1 MKLIDRLCKNCGH
14 FDEYLRDRT
23 EEGPW
28 ECGSCRVEAM
38 VEALLTAPRI
48 RDTNS
53 ASYLDG
59 TRRSGSF
66 YELKEAN
73 KLKMSLQSLRPED
86 RKELKKEI
94 VKLGGTTDV

>member
-1 MKLIDRLCKNCGH
+1 
-14 FDEYLRDRT
+14 
-23 EEGPW
+23 
-28 ECGSCRVEAM
+28 M
-38 VEALLTAPRI
+38 VETLLTAPRI
-48 RDTNS
+48 RDSNS

-73 KLKMSLQSLRPED
+73 KLKQSLQSLRPED

>member
-1 MKLIDRLCKNCGH
+1 MDIPTR
-14 FDEYLRDRT
+14 
-23 EEGPW
+23 PW
-28 ECGSCRVEAM
+28 KCESCEVDAM
-38 VEALLTAPRI
+38 VETLLTAPRI
-48 RDTNS
+48 RDSNS

-73 KLKMSLQSLRPED
+73 KLKQSLQSLRPED